1 VWDSKYGINPPYR
14 QAHHT
19 VLPTKTS
26 WQCIQFAGSSISLF
40 KTGSHVPSISF
51 VNLLVC
57 AIFVVVTLLMVS
69 LSLIAWCHFAL
80 ISPSERAFSYMTLLH
95 LSIHIRY
102 ADSGSRIW
110 KSQVGPWCMLVCC
123 LHQLSLP
130 GLIGCRLMLPHP
142 SIVPRVIS
150 GQGMFLYG
158 QRDFAR
164 SHMSWVFFSLHCV
177 SM

>member
-1 VWDSKYGINPPYR
+1 MHTPGLGVVWDSKCGINPPYR

-26 WQCIQFAGSSISLF
+26 WQCIQFAGNSISLF

-51 VNLLVC
+51 MYLSVH
-57 AIFVVVTLLMVS
+57 AIFVVVTLLMVN
-69 LSLIAWCHFAL
+69 LSLIVWYHFAL
-80 ISPSERAFSYMTLLH
+80 ISPLEMTFSCMTLSH

-102 ADSGSRIW
+102 ADSKSRIW
-110 KSQVGPWCMLVCC
+110 RSRVGPWCLLVHR

-130 GLIGCRLMLPHP
+130 GLVGCRLMLPHP

-150 GQGMFLYG
+150 GQGMFLCG

-164 SHMSWVFFSLHCV
+164 CHMS
-177 SM
+177 